1 MLTVLYFLAF
11 VILLCFG
18 KFKIALIILGVT
30 LALDIL
36 ILLLRVGAR
45 ATLDEDGFALRVL
58 AGPVK
63 LKLLPS
69 GEEKAKK
76 PKKPKKPKKEK
87 PEKKR
92 EKPEA
97 PAGEKP
103 GPKIRITLE
112 LVTSVLR
119 AVGELLGRLRHKL
132 RVDKLVIRYT
142 VASDDPSG
150 AAMTF
155 GYASAGIGALMPVLE
170 NIFDV
175 RERDV
180 GVAVSFDTD
189 RPEIFVDA
197 QLTLAIW
204 EILYIA
210 LAVWPP
216 VKALIGQLIK
226 KGKVDKNG
234 QASDQ

>member
-18 KFKIALIILGVT
+18 KFKIALIILGVI

-45 ATLDEDGFALRVL
+45 ASLDADGFALRVL

-69 GEEKAKK
+69 GEEKA
-76 PKKPKKPKKEK
+76 KKPKKPKKEK

-119 AVGELLGRLRHKL
+119 AVGELLGRLRRKL
-132 RVDKLVIRYT
+132 RVDKLVIHYT
-142 VASDDPSG
+142 VTSDDPSG

>member
-45 ATLDEDGFALRVL
+45 ATLDADGFALRVL

-69 GEEKAKK
+69 GEEKA
-76 PKKPKKPKKEK
+76 KKPKKEK

-119 AVGELLGRLRHKL
+119 AVGELLGRLRRKL